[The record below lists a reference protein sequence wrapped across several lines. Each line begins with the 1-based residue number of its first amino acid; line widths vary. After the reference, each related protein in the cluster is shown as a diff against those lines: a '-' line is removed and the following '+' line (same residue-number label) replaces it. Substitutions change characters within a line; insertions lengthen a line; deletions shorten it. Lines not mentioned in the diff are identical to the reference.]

1 MLLICPKCSKP
12 IRRTKKRD
20 NYLICANTNC
30 KYHNIGYPIKN
41 NFPVIIPFSEEYCV
55 LNKKNIFKAIDSY
68 NKTKKERIN
77 LNFIKYIFAGI
88 SNNTIK
94 NYKYLADNINRSHK
108 VLIIGGGTRG
118 SGSKAFFKK
127 CLANNNKIDSL
138 DIYPSS
144 NVNLIADAHY
154 LPFPKESYDI
164 IIIQAVLEHVIN
176 PSKVVSEIY
185 RILRKE
191 GIIYAETPFLQS
203 VHMANNDFTR
213 FTHSGHRWLFRNFL
227 EIKSGITD
235 GATYSLLFVFS
246 SIISGVFKNK
256 LIGILLR
263 LILGRLS
270 RKIDAFLPWEVN
282 IKNGC
287 GFYFLGKKSK
297 LNKPKKSSNWIIE
310 FYDKTIS
317 KKIAS

>member
-1 MLLICPKCSKP
+1 MLNCPKCSKSL
-12 IRRTKKRD
+12 RRSKKKS
-20 NYLICANTNC
+20 NFLTCSNKNC

-41 NFPVIIPFSEEYCV
+41 NFPVLIPFSEEYCV
-55 LNKKNIFKAIDSY
+55 LNKSKIFKSLDSY

-77 LNFIKYIFAGI
+77 LKNIKYIFAGI
-88 SNNTIK
+88 NNNTKK
-94 NYKYLADNINRSHK
+94 NYKYLADYINKSEK

-118 SGSKAFFKK
+118 AGSKEFFKR
-127 CLANNNKIDSL
+127 CFGNNNKIDSL
-138 DIYPSS
+138 DIYPSP

-154 LPFPKESYDI
+154 LPFAKESYDI

-176 PSKVVSEIY
+176 PYKVVSEIY

-227 EIKSGITD
+227 EIKSGYTD

-256 LIGILLR
+256 LIGIILR

-297 LNKPKKSSNWIIE
+297 LNKSKKSSNWIIE

-317 KKIAS
+317 KK

>member
-1 MLLICPKCSKP
+1 MLLTCPKCSKTL
-12 IRRTKKRD
+12 RRSKKKD
-20 NYLICANTNC
+20 NHLICINRNC
-30 KYHNIGYPIKN
+30 KYHNIGYHIKN

-55 LNKKNIFKAIDSY
+55 LNKKNILKAINSY
-68 NKTKKERIN
+68 DKTKKENIN
-77 LNFIKYIFAGI
+77 LKYIKYIFAGI
-88 SNNTIK
+88 SINTEK
-94 NYKYLADNINRSHK
+94 NYKYLADYINRSHK

-118 SGSKAFFKK
+118 AGSKTFFKK
-127 CLANNNKIDSL
+127 CKRNNYQIDSL
-138 DIYPSS
+138 DIYPSP

-154 LPFPKESYDI
+154 LPFPNESYDI

-176 PSKVVSEIY
+176 PYKVVSEIY
-185 RILRKE
+185 RILKNE

-227 EIKSGITD
+227 EIKSGVTD

-256 LIGILLR
+256 LIGSSLR
-263 LILGRLS
+263 MILGRIS
-270 RKIDAFLPWEVN
+270 RIIDTFLPWEVN

-297 LNKPKKSSNWIIE
+297 LNESKKSSNWIIE

-317 KKIAS
+317 KKID